1 MTASLWLRKNERL
14 LTLIVSGALILLG
27 WLIAP
32 ARRYLMIAAAIVA
45 GYRIAQTAWIA
56 LRAKVVSIQLLVSI
70 AAIGGIFIGE
80 QWEAAAVTFLFALGN
95 YLEARTLNKTR
106 DAIQQLLEMAPAS
119 AIVLRNGAEVEED
132 PDEVEKGELV
142 LARSGTKIPVD
153 GIIVKGSASVN

>member
-106 DAIQQLLEMAPAS
+106 RYS
-119 AIVLRNGAEVEED
+119 ATLKWPPPQPSSCAWRGSEVIRR
-132 PDEVEKGELV
+132 G
-142 LARSGTKIPVD
+142 
-153 GIIVKGSASVN
+153 